1 MITVIAGVNGAGKS
15 SLVGAYLRASNGEYF
30 NPDEAAR
37 NLLRRYPEF
46 SQETAN
52 AEAWRIG
59 YEQLELA
66 VQHNHD
72 YTIETTLGGNS
83 ICKLLHRA
91 IDQGRDVRIFYCG
104 LESLELHVERVAQ
117 RVRRGGHFIP
127 EAKIKERWVSSIH
140 NMLSLIP
147 RLSELAVFDN
157 SFQCDSMTRPMPK
170 CLFVVKAHQF
180 TVLPVSDMPE
190 WAKPLAARAM
200 QCVIDAG
207 YR

>member
-15 SLVGAYLRASNGEYF
+15 SIVGAYLRAKSGEYF
-30 NPDEAAR
+30 NPDEVTR
-37 NLLRRYPEF
+37 NLLRRHPEF

-59 YEQLELA
+59 YEQLKLA
-66 VQHNHD
+66 VQHNYD

-91 IDQGRDVRIFYCG
+91 MDDGCEVRIFYCG
-104 LESLELHVERVAQ
+104 LESPELHVQRVAQ

-127 EAKIKERWVSSIH
+127 ETKIIERWVSSIH

-157 SFQCDSMTRPMPK
+157 SFQCNLMTRPMPK
-170 CLFVVKAHQF
+170 CLFLVKAHQF
-180 TVLPVSDMPE
+180 IVLPVSDMPD
-190 WAKPLAARAM
+190 WAKPIAARAI
-200 QCVIDAG
+200 QCVLDAG

>member
-15 SLVGAYLRASNGEYF
+15 SLVGAYLRARSGEYF
-30 NPDEAAR
+30 NPDEVAR
-37 NLLRRYPEF
+37 NLLRRHPDF
-46 SQETAN
+46 SQEAAN

-59 YEQLELA
+59 YQQLELA
-66 VQHNHD
+66 VLQNHD
-72 YTIETTLGGNS
+72 YTIETTLGGSS

-91 IDQGRDVRIFYCG
+91 IDKRRKVRVFYCG
-104 LESLELHVERVAQ
+104 LKSPELHVQRVAQ

-127 EAKIKERWVSSIH
+127 EAKIRERWVISIH

-157 SFQCDSMTRPMPK
+157 SFQCDSITRPKPK

-190 WAKPLAARAM
+190 WAKPLAARAI
-200 QCVIDAG
+200 QCVIDTG